1 MLTTGQDI
9 RISSIRSYL
18 NTDTYSLVKRHVN
31 EPHDAMKLV
40 PLGVFMS
47 LPSPHQHDII
57 LHFVLAVCSGKI
69 FLVYTFGLSVN
80 FIFEIISANGL

>member
-1 MLTTGQDI
+1 MTVQDI
-9 RISSIRSYL
+9 RNLRTSTYS
-18 NTDTYSLVKRHVN
+18 NTDTYTLVKRHVN

-57 LHFVLAVCSGKI
+57 LHFVQAVCRGKY
-69 FLVYTFGLSVN
+69 YTFGLSVN
-80 FIFEIISANGL
+80 FIFEIVWANIL

>member
-1 MLTTGQDI
+1 M
-9 RISSIRSYL
+9 
-18 NTDTYSLVKRHVN
+18 NTYWMVKRHVN

-57 LHFVLAVCSGKI
+57 LHFVHGVCIGNIYFLYILSGC
-69 FLVYTFGLSVN
+69 L
-80 FIFEIISANGL
+80 